1 MTRKIRTLNYLL
13 KAKENLNGSNFY
25 YSTGKTTLEDFALI
39 KECDHNIMSHSS
51 SFGWW
56 AAYLNDNPLK
66 KVIAPKDYSMEPGA
80 WNREGF
86 YPDNFTLI

>member
-1 MTRKIRTLNYLL
+1 MGWL
-13 KAKENLNGSNFY
+13 KENLNGSNFY
-25 YSTGKTTLEDFALI
+25 YSDGKTTLEDFALI

-56 AAYLNDNPLK
+56 AAYLNDNPGK
-66 KVIAPKDYSMEPGA
+66 KVIAPKDYSMEPDA

>member
-1 MTRKIRTLNYLL
+1 
-13 KAKENLNGSNFY
+13 
-25 YSTGKTTLEDFALI
+25 
-39 KECDHNIMSHSS
+39 MSHSS

-56 AAYLNDNPLK
+56 AAYLNDNPNK
-66 KVIAPKDYSMEPGA
+66 KVIAPKDYSMEPNG

>member
-1 MTRKIRTLNYLL
+1 
-13 KAKENLNGSNFY
+13 
-25 YSTGKTTLEDFALI
+25 
-39 KECDHNIMSHSS
+39 MSHSS

-56 AAYLNDNPLK
+56 AAYLNDNPKK
-66 KVIAPKDYSMEPGA
+66 KVIAPKDYSMEPDA